1 MLKIFSSDPFF
12 DIKKILLKNPVTP
25 VTWLQP
31 LSSKG
36 YSVTEAQ
43 NKKVTKVTKKV
54 TKVTESYKKIMQNQ
68 QCNRVTDVTAKNNNI
83 IFTSEDWLMMFEERA
98 AILEYEGGEN
108 RPTAEEKAFD
118 ECVLKLL
125 KLDKKHTLN
134 TAVPYLISCGLHNPF
149 YK

>member
-25 VTWLQP
+25 VTSLQP
-31 LSSKG
+31 LSGKG

-43 NKKVTKVTKKV
+43 NK
-54 TKVTESYKKIMQNQ
+54 KVTESYKKIMQNQ

-83 IFTSEDWLMMFEERA
+83 IFTPEDWLMMFEERA

-108 RPTAEEKAFD
+108 RPAAEEKAFD